1 MSNRAV
7 ESVREEYLDEDP
19 EIPSQKY
26 ALLSFISPENVLQ
39 SKEKFFF
46 EKFLTDYEIQ
56 FKIKSLEEFLGTTI
70 LGINRKIDEI
80 TDAFDKAGASSEQLD
95 QLRSQRVPVEAF
107 LEQYQTYLRKYKKEV
122 TRVAIDESYKDFV
135 FREGEKLEGE
145 FHSTNNFQTTVRG
158 MKVRGVFSNP
168 KEAEAR
174 AKKLQRSDPVHNIL
188 LGEVGKWLPWDPSP
202 NGVKDQV
209 YAEDQLNSL
218 MQAYKKNEENVENFY
233 RDKGLKKPA
242 AKIHG
247 ATGDDTEEAGT
258 GEHAGLFD
266 QTDLVLQRKM
276 EALAKANATATA
288 AAAAAT
294 NTIVTPE
301 SGNKEN

>member
-1 MSNRAV
+1 MSKRAV
-7 ESVREEYLDEDP
+7 ESVREEFLDEDP

-26 ALLSFISPENVLQ
+26 VLLSFISPENVLQ

-46 EKFLTDYEIQ
+46 EKFLVDYEIQ
-56 FKIKSLEEFLGTTI
+56 FKVKSLEEFLGNTI

-80 TDAFDKAGASSEQLD
+80 TDAFDKAGASSEHIE

-107 LEQYQTYLRKYKKEV
+107 LEMYQTYLRKYKKEV
-122 TRVAIDESYKDFV
+122 TRVAIEEAYKDFV
-135 FREGEKLEGE
+135 FRNGEKLEDE
-145 FHSTNNFQTTVRG
+145 FHSANNFQTSVRG
-158 MKVRGVFSNP
+158 LKVRGVYSNP
-168 KEAEAR
+168 KEAEVR

-233 RDKGLKKPA
+233 REKGLKKPA

-247 ATGDDTEEAGT
+247 ATSGDDEAEAGSS
-258 GEHAGLFD
+258 EHAGLFD

-276 EALAKANATATA
+276 EALAKANAEASTK
-288 AAAAAT
+288 T
-294 NTIVTPE
+294 NTIVTPAPAATK
-301 SGNKEN
+301 KED

>member
-26 ALLSFISPENVLQ
+26 VLLSFISPENVLQ

-107 LEQYQTYLRKYKKEV
+107 LEQYQAYLRKYKKEV

-135 FREGEKLEGE
+135 FREGEKLESD
-145 FHSTNNFQTTVRG
+145 FHSSNNFQTTVRG
-158 MKVRGVFSNP
+158 LKVRGVFSNP

-247 ATGDDTEEAGT
+247 ATSDDTEGAEAAG

-276 EALAKANATATA
+276 EALAKANAA
-288 AAAAAT
+288 AASTTT
-294 NTIVTPE
+294 NTIVTPG
-301 SGNKEN
+301 SAKKDN

>member
-26 ALLSFISPENVLQ
+26 VLLSFISPENVLQ

-107 LEQYQTYLRKYKKEV
+107 LEQYQAYLRKYKKEV

-135 FREGEKLEGE
+135 FREGEKLEAD

-158 MKVRGVFSNP
+158 LKVRGVFSNP

-247 ATGDDTEEAGT
+247 ATSDDTEGSEAAG

-276 EALAKANATATA
+276 EALAKANAA
-288 AAAAAT
+288 AASATT
-294 NTIVTPE
+294 NTIVTPG
-301 SGNKEN
+301 SAKKDN

>member
-26 ALLSFISPENVLQ
+26 VLLSFISPENVLQ

-46 EKFLTDYEIQ
+46 EKFLSDYEIQ

-107 LEQYQTYLRKYKKEV
+107 LEQYQAYLRKYKKEV

-135 FREGEKLEGE
+135 FREGEKLESD
-145 FHSTNNFQTTVRG
+145 FHSANNFQTTVRG
-158 MKVRGVFSNP
+158 LKVRGVFSNP

-233 RDKGLKKPA
+233 RDKGLKKPT

-247 ATGDDTEEAGT
+247 ATSDDTYGSEAAG

-276 EALAKANATATA
+276 EALAKANAA
-288 AAAAAT
+288 AASATT
-294 NTIVTPE
+294 NTIVTPG
-301 SGNKEN
+301 SAKKDN

>member
-26 ALLSFISPENVLQ
+26 VLLSFISPENVLQ

-107 LEQYQTYLRKYKKEV
+107 LEQYQAYLRKYKKEV

-135 FREGEKLEGE
+135 FREGEKLEAD

-158 MKVRGVFSNP
+158 LKVRGVFSNP

-247 ATGDDTEEAGT
+247 ATSDDTYGSEAAG

-276 EALAKANATATA
+276 EALAKANAA
-288 AAAAAT
+288 AASATT
-294 NTIVTPE
+294 NTIVTPG
-301 SGNKEN
+301 SAKKDN